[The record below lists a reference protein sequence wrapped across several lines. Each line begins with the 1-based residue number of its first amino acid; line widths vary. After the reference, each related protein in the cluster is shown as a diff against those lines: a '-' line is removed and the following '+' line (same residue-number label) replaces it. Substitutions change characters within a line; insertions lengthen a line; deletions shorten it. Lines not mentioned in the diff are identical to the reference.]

1 MLDELILKYIWKN
14 KQGGTV
20 KRILKNKH
28 KWASPV
34 NIKHTIK
41 ALQLEACKAHDYLD
55 QRNRIKF
62 KKTMYAMDIY
72 YMINILS

>member
-1 MLDELILKYIWKN
+1 ME

-28 KWASPV
+28 KWASPI
-34 NIKHTIK
+34 NMHIIK

-55 QRNRIKF
+55 Q
-62 KKTMYAMDIY
+62 
-72 YMINILS
+72 